1 MMSQEGKDSGHN
13 ILIVEDDAIVAVNLR
28 SILTR
33 QGYNVLK
40 MVSSGEEALLT
51 LGIEPAVQ
59 NAPARPKAVTPLPD
73 LVLMDIRLDGQL
85 NGIETAAQIRVYL
98 DVPLIYL
105 TSHAED
111 VLLQQAKLT
120 EPYGYLVK
128 PIQHQELYATI
139 EMALY
144 KHKMEKALRNSEEK
158 LKVYSEH
165 LEEMVEERTQKL
177 QEAWERLLRQERLA
191 IMGQL
196 VGGVAHELRNPLAAI
211 KAVAYVLKTACNE
224 ASAEENKALEILEK
238 EVDMAEQIIANLL
251 DFAQPRAPT
260 LTQVNINEVIR
271 AALLRVSVPIDVEV
285 VTQLD
290 ETLPL
295 VQADPNQ
302 LNIILVNLMSNAI
315 QAMFKG
321 GRLMLTSSLVKNG
334 DKANGGP
341 WVTIAIA
348 DTGAGIPP
356 ENLEKIFEP
365 LFTTRTKGIG
375 LGLPLSKTLV
385 EKQGGSIEVTS
396 QPGQGTTFTIRLCAA
411 APQGPLLNQTG
422 R

>member
-73 LVLMDIRLDGQL
+73 LVLMDIRLDGLL

-211 KAVAYVLKTACNE
+211 KAVAYVLKTACSNF
-224 ASAEENKALEILEK
+224 SAEENKALEILEK

-251 DFAQPRAPT
+251 DFAQPKAPT
-260 LTQVNINEVIR
+260 FTQVNINEVIR

-411 APQGPLLNQTG
+411 APQ
-422 R
+422 RAAA

>member
-251 DFAQPRAPT
+251 DFAQPKAPT

>member
-73 LVLMDIRLDGQL
+73 LVLMDIRLDGLL

-251 DFAQPRAPT
+251 DFAQPKAPT
-260 LTQVNINEVIR
+260 FTQVNINEVIR

-411 APQGPLLNQTG
+411 APQ
-422 R
+422 RAAA

>member
-224 ASAEENKALEILEK
+224 AGAEENKALEILEK

-251 DFAQPRAPT
+251 DFAQPKAPT
-260 LTQVNINEVIR
+260 FTQVNINEVIR